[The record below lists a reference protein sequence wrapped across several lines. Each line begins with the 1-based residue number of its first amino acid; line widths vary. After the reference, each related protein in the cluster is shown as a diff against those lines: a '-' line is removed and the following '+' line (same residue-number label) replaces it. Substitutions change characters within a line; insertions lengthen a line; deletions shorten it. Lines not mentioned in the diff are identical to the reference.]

1 MGTYVNN
8 NVVTLG
14 AEYDYDDA
22 VREIGALLGVGPRED
37 GMYHLA
43 DIIQAGSVNKWALC
57 KPFRSPE
64 YNFASDDAR
73 ASARKKVGQ
82 SLDIPTPKRVGISN
96 QHSYAYRYLGYLA
109 YYADAVSGTQNWDYL
124 KPRGMADNE
133 PNRLRDFDG
142 YRHNANQP
150 FTTGISVVMRDGT
163 VVPLTANGQ
172 DHAVNY
178 FEASA
183 LRCYVQMANTNVDIS
198 LADLIE
204 GTGGTQYYLAV
215 EKYNGTNRGAQ
226 YEFFA
231 RVPDANYH
239 STKNVTQI
247 GTGSGATEYIDIP
260 LETADVNT
268 VFDIILGINKFTQS
282 SDTMPANEGVG
293 FLAPRSAGNVPYRF
307 GIALSNHPVLDLTPS
322 LGYYLKS
329 GASTF
334 TSFSIPHTGS
344 HYKTAS
350 DRVGV
355 SLKIKQGGS
364 AFYIIGANTGTKP
377 NGTRYMFRL
386 TSQQNGKTVVGTIVD
401 SNITSEPSNKY
412 TTINAGSGEQTVYL
426 RFDNMLPNSGDQINF
441 GILELSVDDG
451 ATWGT
456 VDSGSSL
463 GLYIEKI

>member
-37 GMYHLA
+37 GMYRLA
-43 DIIQAGSVNKWALC
+43 DIVQAGSVNKWALC

-82 SLDIPTPKRVGISN
+82 SLDIPTPKRVAISS
-96 QHSYAYRYLGYLA
+96 QHAYGYTYLGYLA
-109 YYADAVSGTQNWDYL
+109 YYAESVAGTPNWDYL

-142 YRHNANQP
+142 YRHNARQP
-150 FTTGISVVMRDGT
+150 FTTGISVIMRDGT
-163 VVPLTANGQ
+163 MKPLTADGNTK
-172 DHAVNY
+172 AINY
-178 FEASA
+178 FEAEA
-183 LRCYVQMANTNVDIS
+183 LRCYVQMANTNVDIA
-198 LADLIE
+198 LEDLLE
-204 GTGGTQYYLAV
+204 GTGGTQFYFAV
-215 EKYNGTNRGAQ
+215 EKYDKTNTGIEAQ
-226 YEFFA
+226 YYTRE
-231 RVPDANYH
+231 PNSNYH
-239 STKNVTQI
+239 ASENITEVSKNN
-247 GTGSGATEYIDIP
+247 GFSSIDIP
-260 LETADVNT
+260 LVTSDINT
-268 VFDIILGINKFTQS
+268 TFDIVLGINKFTQA
-282 SDTMPANEGVG
+282 SDTIPAKEGVG
-293 FLAPRSAGNVPYRF
+293 FIAPRSVGERPYRF
-307 GIALSNHPVLDLTPS
+307 SFALSNHPVLDFTPY
-322 LGYYLKS
+322 LGYYL
-329 GASTF
+329 GAGATTF
-334 TSFSIPHTGS
+334 SSFSIPHTGS
-344 HYKTAS
+344 HHRSAS
-350 DRVGV
+350 DRIGV
-355 SLKIKQGGS
+355 SLNIKQGGS

-386 TSQQNGKTVVGTIVD
+386 TSQQNGRTVVGTIVD

-426 RFDNMLPNSGDQINF
+426 RFDNMLPNAGDQINF